1 VRSRRKYTTQNP
13 KSYNVDENEPTIVPA
28 EKLRF
33 TEVLARSGKKQRV
46 REEMTAQRA
55 VNEFLQVTKEDIN
68 DWTTKAQMELE
79 VTLPTKKNW
88 NGKSDE
94 QMSQKRKVQSIT
106 EALDGFL
113 NIERNRVS
121 NTVYLHKRT
130 HGDDLLAASES
141 IVKQK
146 KAEEGPSTTQPKQ
159 IHRTPPAKED
169 LTTKLKD
176 INDDLIKT
184 VKQKDIFTEGQKDE
198 LEDAIDALF
207 QSKNKTTPYAT
218 KKFGLNLDDE
228 TAHEIE
234 NHLNRPRISFEADE
248 DVLVEHINIQLA
260 KAPPESRFTFRPSS
274 CLQEEKFILAL
285 KVLDKCR
292 ELELTPDE
300 LRDIYHGELARVLP
314 KLDKPV
320 PPNEI
325 FTDCRR
331 IQNAGMPKKMTID
344 LVVQHYVQ
352 LRAIDS
358 ILELF
363 ESIKTFQ
370 LQPSFFTLASS
381 IRICAAFGHNATAI
395 EKIFFPYLKDLS
407 EPDYVQ
413 LFQVVTL
420 DVLKKNEIIKP
431 DHVLY
436 PLYEKWGAVALKP
449 VDSAEWLAKRKQRL
463 LIHFEHFLKQLKHY
477 NLLLDERTEDR
488 GYVPEQYQELDYDL
502 K

>member
-1 VRSRRKYTTQNP
+1 MRSRRKYTTQNP

-141 IVKQK
+141 TIQIPPINLTGPNFINSMLSLGIVKQK

-274 CLQEEKFILAL
+274 CVSRLSFLGSFLSILL
-285 KVLDKCR
+285 
-292 ELELTPDE
+292 PDE
-300 LRDIYHGELARVLP
+300 
-314 KLDKPV
+314 
-320 PPNEI
+320 N
-325 FTDCRR
+325 
-331 IQNAGMPKKMTID
+331 
-344 LVVQHYVQ
+344 
-352 LRAIDS
+352 
-358 ILELF
+358 
-363 ESIKTFQ
+363 
-370 LQPSFFTLASS
+370 
-381 IRICAAFGHNATAI
+381 
-395 EKIFFPYLKDLS
+395 
-407 EPDYVQ
+407 
-413 LFQVVTL
+413 
-420 DVLKKNEIIKP
+420 
-431 DHVLY
+431 
-436 PLYEKWGAVALKP
+436 
-449 VDSAEWLAKRKQRL
+449 
-463 LIHFEHFLKQLKHY
+463 
-477 NLLLDERTEDR
+477 
-488 GYVPEQYQELDYDL
+488 
-502 K
+502 